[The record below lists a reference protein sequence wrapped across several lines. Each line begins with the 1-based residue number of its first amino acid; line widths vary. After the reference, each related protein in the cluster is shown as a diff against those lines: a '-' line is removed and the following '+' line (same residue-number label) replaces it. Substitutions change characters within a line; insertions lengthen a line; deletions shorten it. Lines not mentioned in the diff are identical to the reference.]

1 MLARFKCNE
10 IKNTSLAAHEAKI
23 SNFVNESDN
32 REIPSNEFV
41 ESAKLIL
48 NNAIGNFYFR

>member
-41 ESAKLIL
+41 ESAKAIL
-48 NNAIGNFYFR
+48 KEAIGKFFF